1 MKHTYYSCV
10 CKCQQCD
17 TLYNKMN
24 ARDHEWRVRKGMTK
38 CHNAVHAIRIGNW
51 PNSVWLPINK
61 QWAKIYLG
69 EDKNVLDLSCC
80 PSHISWGF
88 FLFVLFGVFCVFVCP
103 LLPVEVDCQLLIC
116 PSVFSDVYKQTP
128 YLVEEILCN

>member
-80 PSHISWGF
+80 PSHISWVFFCLFCLGF
-88 FLFVLFGVFCVFVCP
+88 FVSLCAQCCQWRWIVNYLFALR
-103 LLPVEVDCQLLIC
+103 
-116 PSVFSDVYKQTP
+116 FSLTFINKHH
-128 YLVEEILCN
+128 I